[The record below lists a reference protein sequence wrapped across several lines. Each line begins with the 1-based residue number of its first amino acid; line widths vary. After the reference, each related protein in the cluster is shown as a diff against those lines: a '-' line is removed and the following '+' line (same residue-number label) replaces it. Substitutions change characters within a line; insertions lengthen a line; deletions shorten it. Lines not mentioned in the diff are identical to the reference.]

1 MKAVYLSTEGDTTT
15 ELPLPLEVEG
25 YGCGVVEINGKFN
38 SIKENLYLC
47 CNICEE
53 SFVGNNRLPMLRV
66 LEWRPNGLIT
76 NEIYH
81 VIWLRVMRPHI
92 SSIRLY
98 IANEYGDIITLGKNK
113 LNCTL
118 LFIPHKDE

>member
-47 CNICEE
+47 CDICEE
-53 SFVGNNRLPMLRV
+53 SFVGNNRLPI
-66 LEWRPNGLIT
+66 LESWYEDQMNLSQMRFIT
-76 NEIYH
+76 
-81 VIWLRVMRPHI
+81 
-92 SSIRLY
+92 
-98 IANEYGDIITLGKNK
+98 
-113 LNCTL
+113 
-118 LFIPHKDE
+118 

>member
-1 MKAVYLSTEGDTTT
+1 MKAVYPSTEGDTTI
-15 ELPLPLEVEG
+15 ELPLEVEG

-47 CNICEE
+47 CDICEE
-53 SFVGNNRLPMLRV
+53 SFVGNNRYPILRA
-66 LEWRPNGLIT
+66 LEQRPNGLTT
-76 NEIYH
+76 NEIHH
-81 VIWLRVMRPHI
+81 VIWLCVMRPHI

-118 LFIPHKDE
+118 LFIPPKDE